1 MAKKS
6 SSRLPKRKGEYL
18 YRGKTIEQLKELSVE
33 EFAEMLPAKPRRTI
47 RRGFSD
53 GQKNILQKFRDGK
66 DSVRTHNRTMIIFPE
81 MVGKTIEV
89 YNGKEFVKVEIQP
102 EMVGHRFGEFAP
114 SRGRVSHGSAG
125 VGATRSSK
133 FVPLK

>member
-18 YRGKTIEQLKELSVE
+18 YRGKTIDQLRELSIE
-33 EFAEMLPAKPRRTI
+33 EFSELLPARQRRTI
-47 RRGFSD
+47 KRGLTD
-53 GQKNILQKFRDGK
+53 GQKLILQKLRDGK
-66 DSVRTHNRTMIIFPE
+66 EIVRTHNRAMIIFPE
-81 MVGKTIEV
+81 MVGKNIEV
-89 YNGKEFVKVEIQP
+89 YNGKEFVKIDIQP

-114 SRGRVSHGSAG
+114 TRSRVSHGSAG